1 MLGSE
6 YNMNVVKEF
15 KGTESFLDME
25 ESSRNCQII
34 ESKQV
39 KCVNLKFYVNEIVL
53 FTTGMFIKNL
63 SRRNIKTV
71 WLSPTKH
78 ELNRKRK

>member
-15 KGTESFLDME
+15 KGTESFLEMDE
-25 ESSRNCQII
+25 TSRKCQII
-34 ESKQV
+34 ESEQV
-39 KCVNLKFYVNEIVL
+39 MYMLKSKFYINEIVL

-71 WLSPTKH
+71 
-78 ELNRKRK
+78 